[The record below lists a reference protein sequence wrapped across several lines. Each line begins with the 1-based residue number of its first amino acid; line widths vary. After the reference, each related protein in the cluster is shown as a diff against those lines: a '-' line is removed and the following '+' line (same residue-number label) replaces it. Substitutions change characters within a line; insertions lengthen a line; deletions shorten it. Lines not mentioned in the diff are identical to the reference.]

1 MLRTQPFGRSSSS
14 VLKRTLIA
22 ALALVLAVDSFGL
35 RSFGIRQAEA
45 CPFCGAPQ
53 TTLSEDIKSN
63 DVAVICKLVNRP
75 PKQEADAPPEASKC
89 TFEVVQ
95 VIKGAEVLAK
105 QPDPK
110 KFKILYY
117 GEQPLETKF
126 LAFGLDPMNLEWGTP
141 TLVTDRSTAYLLAL
155 PTLPNS
161 GAKRL
166 DFFQD
171 YFEDQDSLLAAD
183 AYDEF
188 AKSPYSDLK
197 ALKPDMQR
205 DRLLAWIQ
213 DKNVTTTRRR
223 LYLCMLSVCGTKD
236 DLPLLETLINDQE
249 RWIRQSLDALIGS
262 YLAIKGEEGLPL
274 VEDLFLKN
282 QKAEYTD
289 AYATI
294 MALRFMGQ
302 ESDVISRARLTQSMR
317 YLLDNPKLADL
328 IVPDLARWQDWSAM
342 DKLVQLFINADAETA
357 WVRLP
362 VVNYL
367 RACPLPEAKARL
379 AELTKIDPE
388 VVKRAMTY
396 YPSPGA
402 TASDIGSPKET
413 PAAAAPTS
421 PVPPSNPPG
430 ATGS

>member
-1 MLRTQPFGRSSSS
+1 MLRTHSPL
-14 VLKRTLIA
+14 LKRALIA

-35 RSFGIRQAEA
+35 RSLGVRRAEA
-45 CPFCGAPQ
+45 CPFCAAPQ
-53 TTLSEDIKSN
+53 NTLSEDIKQN

-75 PKQEADAPPEASKC
+75 PKQEADAPPEASQC

-95 VIKGAEVLAK
+95 VIKGADVLAR

-126 LAFGLDPMNLEWGTP
+126 LAFGLNPIALEWGTP
-141 TLVTDRSTAYLLAL
+141 TLVTERSTAYLMTL
-155 PTLPNS
+155 PTLPAQ

-171 YFEDQDSLLAAD
+171 YFEDQDSLLASD

-188 AKSPYSDLK
+188 AKAPYSDLK
-197 ALKPDMQR
+197 DLKNEMQH

-223 LYLCMLSVCGTKD
+223 LYLCMLSVCGTTA
-236 DLPLLETLINDQE
+236 DLPLLEKLINDPE

-262 YLAIKGEEGLPL
+262 YLAIKGEAGLPL
-274 VEDLFLKN
+274 VENLFLKN

-302 ESDVISRARLTQSMR
+302 ESTEIPRTRLTKSMR

-379 AELTKIDPE
+379 EELTKIDPE

-396 YPSPGA
+396 YPTPAA
-402 TASDIGSPKET
+402 TASEIGTPKEKPAATET
-413 PAAAAPTS
+413 PAAV
-421 PVPPSNPPG
+421 VPPSNPPG
-430 ATGS
+430 TSGS